1 MTLDLSS
8 DHVAAAHP
16 AVLAAVVAANQGR
29 APSYGADSWTREAER
44 RLRGIFGPRAAYLPV
59 FNGTGANVL
68 ALTAMTRRWE
78 SVLCAQDAHVHTDE
92 TAAPERAGL
101 KLVLAPSP
109 SGRIE
114 PGTLARHL
122 APGNRHRPQVSVLSL
137 TQSTELGTCYSV
149 ADLRALCAEAHDL
162 GLTVH
167 LDGARLAHAAATLG
181 VSWAELTTEAGV
193 DVVSLGCS
201 KNGGLLGEGVVV
213 LDPGAV
219 PGLDY
224 LHKAVGQLPAK
235 TRFVSAQLLALLD
248 DDLWHRNAAH
258 ANAQARRLADGL
270 ARLDDVRL
278 PLPTEANAVFADV
291 PAEVADRL
299 AEHVTT
305 ATWQSGGERRL
316 LRLMTAW
323 DTDPA
328 DVDRVLAHAADAVRA
343 GRPGEAAP
351 VCSSPTAPAAR
362 RP

>member
-1 MTLDLSS
+1 MIIDLSS
-8 DHVAAAHP
+8 DHVAPAHP
-16 AVLAAVVAANQGR
+16 AVLTAVAEANQGR
-29 APSYGADSWTREAER
+29 APSYGADPWTREAER
-44 RLRGIFGPRAAYLPV
+44 RLRAIFGPRTSYLPV

-78 SVLCAQDAHVHTDE
+78 SVLCAEDAHVHTDE

-149 ADLRALCAEAHDL
+149 ADLRALCAEAHEL
-162 GLTVH
+162 GLAVH
-167 LDGARLAHAAATLG
+167 LDGARLANAAVTLG
-181 VSWAELTTEAGV
+181 VSWAELTTAVGV

-213 LDPGAV
+213 LEPEAV

-235 TRFVSAQLLALLD
+235 TRLVSAQLLALLD
-248 DDLWHRNAAH
+248 DDLWHRNALH

-270 ARLDDVRL
+270 ARLDDVRV

-291 PAEVADRL
+291 SAEVAARL
-299 AEHVTT
+299 AQDVAT
-305 ATWQSGGERRL
+305 ATWQSTGERRL

-328 DVDRVLAHAADAVRA
+328 DVDRVLACAAAAVGA
-343 GRPGEAAP
+343 GRPQQAEP
-351 VCSSPTAPAAR
+351 VCSSPTALAAP